1 MDVNFSINGEE
12 QTLELNEQQA
22 AEWDAEMVATA
33 CAEAFNDEN
42 PDPVFKG
49 EVVISSPES
58 LAGTY
63 TFDLAQ

>member
-12 QTLELNEQQA
+12 QTLELTEQQA
-22 AEWDAEMVATA
+22 KEWDADLIATA

-49 EVVISSPES
+49 EVVISEPEHI
-58 LAGTY
+58 AGTY
-63 TFDLAQ
+63 EFDLSK